1 MPVLRTEAIVANEA
15 TRSMPILEKE
25 VSEYPAG
32 LLEQPLDTDERR
44 WYAVYTKARQEKAL
58 ARQLVG
64 YDIPFYLPLVPKENY
79 IRGKRVESHLP
90 IFGGYIF
97 LFSSE
102 DERVQ
107 ALTTNRISQVL
118 PVNDQQQIRHDLLQ
132 LREVIE
138 AGVPVTLEKQ
148 LQSGDRVRVE
158 KGPLRGVEGTV
169 VARRGERRLIVA
181 VNYLQQGVSV
191 QIDDFMVTKI

>member
-1 MPVLRTEAIVANEA
+1 
-15 TRSMPILEKE
+15 MPILEKE
-25 VSEYPAG
+25 ICEFPTG
-32 LLEQPLDTDERR
+32 LLDQSVDSTERR
-44 WYAVYTKARQEKAL
+44 WFAIYTKARQEKAL

-79 IRGKRVESHLP
+79 IRGKRVESFLP
-90 IFGGYIF
+90 LFGGYLF
-97 LFSSE
+97 LFGTE
-102 DERVQ
+102 HERVQ

-132 LREVIE
+132 LRDVIDS
-138 AGVPVTLEKQ
+138 GIPVTLEKR
-148 LQSGDRVRVE
+148 LQAGDRVRVE
-158 KGPLRGVEGTV
+158 KGPLKGVEGVV

-191 QIDDFMVTKI
+191 QIDDFMLSKL